1 MPLDAESI
9 ESRIE
14 EDKIKGSDFMLELL
28 DRARHD
34 KGLELKRVLGREGR
48 IGVAF
53 TLLILALPTIIPMP
67 GPFGFIFGT
76 CLAFVAVQMMV
87 GANRLWLPEW
97 IGRRVLPLKA
107 VEATIS
113 ATRPWVLRFE
123 AWLSPGRLAVLTGRK
138 ARIVLAIPILLLAI
152 LIALP
157 IPFGNTLPALAVALI
172 AVSLA
177 ERDGL
182 MVIAAMALFAVA
194 CVASYYLATAVGS
207 AFVSLI

>member
-1 MPLDAESI
+1 MERT
-9 ESRIE
+9 EERIDE
-14 EDKIKGSDFMLELL
+14 EKTKGSDFMLELL

-34 KGLELKRVLGREGR
+34 NGLALRCVLGREGR

-67 GPFGFIFGT
+67 GPFGFFLGS
-76 CLAFVAVQMMV
+76 CLAFVAVQMMA
-87 GANRLWLPEW
+87 GANRLWLPDF

-123 AWLSPGRLAVLTGRK
+123 AWLTPGRLAVLTGRK
-138 ARIVLAIPILLLAI
+138 ARIVLAFPVLLLAI

-157 IPFGNTLPALAVALI
+157 IPFGNTLPALAVVLI
-172 AVSLA
+172 AISLA

-182 MVIAAMALFAVA
+182 MVIVAMAAFVVACIVSYHLAVA
-194 CVASYYLATAVGS
+194 AGS
-207 AFVSLI
+207 ALASMV